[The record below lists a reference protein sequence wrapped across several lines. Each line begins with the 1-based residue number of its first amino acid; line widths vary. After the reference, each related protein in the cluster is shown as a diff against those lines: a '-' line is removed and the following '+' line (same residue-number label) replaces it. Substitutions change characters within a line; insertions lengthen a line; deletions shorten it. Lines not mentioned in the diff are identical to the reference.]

1 MALSFFSKQKQDETL
16 MLLVDIG
23 SASVGG
29 ALVRIEKG
37 SVPHV
42 LATVREDI
50 SFQDALSPARF
61 LIAMNHSLDKVLKTM
76 QQMTEATTASPAGSS
91 RATKPTGSPSHIFCT
106 LSSPWFILKSRH
118 MRIARADEFEVTE
131 RILNEFINEDIEL
144 LKEELKETL
153 PPKDVKIIE
162 KKVVQMKLNGYE
174 VRNPYGQKTS
184 RIELSM
190 TVGISS
196 AKVVESIERKL
207 SNFFHLKSIHFGAF
221 PIAAFSAIRDIFP
234 SEKNFLFL
242 DITGEATDVSLVN
255 NDILMGT
262 VSFSRGKN
270 YFVREISA
278 QLRTVHEEAATLFAM
293 FLRDE
298 LDTIQQAK
306 VAAIVAHAEEEWV
319 ARFKKAIG
327 ILMGNGILPL
337 KVFFT
342 ADADVAPLLSRLMST
357 TRFEF
362 LKGASL
368 DVQYLDQHIVVK
380 YVSFETEVIRD
391 PFIAVEALLVEKL
404 LEQHT

>member
-1 MALSFFSKQKQDETL
+1 MVLSFFTKQKQDESL

-42 LATVREDI
+42 LATVRENI

-61 LIAMNHSLDKVLKTM
+61 LIAMNRALDKVLKAM
-76 QQMTEATTASPAGSS
+76 Q
-91 RATKPTGSPSHIFCT
+91 TKSEPVGLPSHIFCT

-118 MRIARADEFEVTE
+118 LRVERQEEFEVTE
-131 RILNEFINEDIEL
+131 RVLDEFINEDMAL

-153 PPKDVKIIE
+153 PPKDVKFIE
-162 KKVVQMKLNGYE
+162 KKIVQIKLNGYE

-190 TVGISS
+190 PVGVSS
-196 AKVVESIERKL
+196 GKVVESIERKL
-207 SNFFHLKSIHFGAF
+207 SNFFHIKSIHFGAF
-221 PIAAFSAIRDIFP
+221 PLAAFSAIRDIFP
-234 SEKNFLFL
+234 TEKNFLFL
-242 DITGEATDVSLVN
+242 DITGEATDVSLAN
-255 NDILMGT
+255 NDILVGT

-270 YFVREISA
+270 FFVREISA

-298 LDTIQQAK
+298 LNPAQHAK
-306 VAAIVAHAEEEWV
+306 IATIVAHAEDEWSV
-319 ARFKKAIG
+319 RFKRTIG
-327 ILMGNGILPL
+327 MLMENGMLPL

-342 ADADVAPLLSRLMST
+342 ADADIAPLLSRLIGT
-357 TRFEF
+357 AKLEF

-368 DVQYLDQHIVVK
+368 DVQYLDQYIVAKFVL
-380 YVSFETEVIRD
+380 FETEVIRD
-391 PFIAVEALLVEKL
+391 PFLVVEALLAEKQ